1 MIFPCVSD
9 TFFPPN
15 VEPCHND
22 SDDEDMTVIV
32 DGCTAFVEAWIENFT
47 MEGSDEAEGE
57 MEEDGDD
64 TTRHCGSSI
73 CSACHKFN
81 HMRVIASIYEDYLYV
96 DSFYSSEFKLIFLIS
111 RMLFEHIITS
121 IINCHE
127 LDFYQDLRGRKGK
140 TSCCLEGMFLYPIK
154 TLAFSFPYSAFVD
167 YFQISVWN
175 EIVQRI

>member
-1 MIFPCVSD
+1 MFHTMIFPCVSD

-64 TTRHCGSSI
+64 ITRHHRSST
-73 CSACHKFN
+73 CSVHCKFN
-81 HMRVIASIYEDYLYV
+81 NMRVRVAIYEHYLYV
-96 DSFYSSEFKLIFLIS
+96 DSLYSSEFELIFLIS
-111 RMLFEHIITS
+111 RTQFEHIITS
-121 IINCHE
+121 ITKCHE
-127 LDFYQDLRGRKGK
+127 LDFYRDLRGRKGK
-140 TSCCLEGMFLYPIK
+140 TCCCLEGMLCIQSRHQDLVFH
-154 TLAFSFPYSAFVD
+154 TLLL
-167 YFQISVWN
+167 
-175 EIVQRI
+175 